1 MSDTPSQAA
10 ADAAACIAPAAPAGV
25 TVRAATAADIPLVVD
40 YRWRMFRELGW
51 EDESRLEQI
60 TPAAVEHLTD
70 GFATGGCSG
79 FIAEADG
86 AAVASVVVVWQRVPP
101 SPRNL
106 IGLTAYI
113 LGMYALPEYRRR
125 GIART
130 LMTACIDC
138 ATDAGA
144 PAVML
149 HASEF
154 GQPLYEGL
162 GFSSTTEMRLFTKH
176 AGSSAWR

>member
-1 MSDTPSQAA
+1 MTAVDTTVP
-10 ADAAACIAPAAPAGV
+10 ADI
-25 TVRAATAADIPLVVD
+25 TVRPATGADIPLVVD
-40 YRWRMFRELGW
+40 FRWRMFRELGW
-51 EDESRLEQI
+51 DDESRLEQI
-60 TPAAVEHLTD
+60 TPAATEHLRD

-79 FIAEADG
+79 FIAEVEG
-86 AAVASVVVVWQRVPP
+86 AAVGSVVVVWQCVPP
-101 SPRNL
+101 SPRNV

-113 LGMYALPEYRRR
+113 LGMYVRPEYRRR

-130 LMTACIDC
+130 LMTACIES
-138 ATDAGA
+138 AEERGA

-162 GFSSTTEMRLFTKH
+162 GFKTTTEMRLFTTH
-176 AGSSAWR
+176 AGTSAWR

>member
-1 MSDTPSQAA
+1 MT
-10 ADAAACIAPAAPAGV
+10 APAMPVAFVIRPAS
-25 TVRAATAADIPLVVD
+25 ADDIPLVID

-51 EDESRLEQI
+51 EDDSRLEQI
-60 TPAAVEHLTD
+60 TPAAVAHLSD

-79 FIAEADG
+79 FVAEQDG
-86 AAVASVVVVWQRVPP
+86 ATAGSVVVVWQRVPP
-101 SPRNL
+101 SPRNV

-113 LGMYALPEYRRR
+113 LGMYVVPEYRRR
-125 GIART
+125 GIARA
-130 LMTACIDC
+130 LMTSCIEC
-138 ATDAGA
+138 ATEAGA

-162 GFSSTTEMRLFTKH
+162 GFQPTTEMRLFTKH
-176 AGSSAWR
+176 AGTSAWR

>member
-1 MSDTPSQAA
+1 MTA
-10 ADAAACIAPAAPAGV
+10 ADTAAPAAI
-25 TVRAATAADIPLVVD
+25 TVRPATADDIPLVVD
-40 YRWRMFRELGW
+40 FRWRMFRELGW
-51 EDESRLEQI
+51 DDESRLEQI
-60 TPAAVEHLTD
+60 TPAAIEHLSD
-70 GFATGGCSG
+70 GFAAGGCSG

-86 AAVASVVVVWQRVPP
+86 APVGSVVVVWQRVPP
-101 SPRNL
+101 SPRNV

-113 LGMYALPEYRRR
+113 LGMYVGPEYRRR

-130 LMTACIDC
+130 LMTACIDS
-138 ATDAGA
+138 AEERGA

-162 GFSSTTEMRLFTKH
+162 GFRPTTEMRLFTTH
-176 AGSSAWR
+176 AGTSAWR

>member
-1 MSDTPSQAA
+1 MDVLRPMTDNAA
-10 ADAAACIAPAAPAGV
+10 FATLGAMPAGV
-25 TVRAATAADIPLVVD
+25 TVRPATVDDMPLVID
-40 YRWRMFRELGW
+40 FRWRMFRELGW
-51 EDESRLEQI
+51 EDDARLEQI
-60 TPAAVEHLTD
+60 TPAAIAHLTD

-86 AAVASVVVVWQRVPP
+86 AAVGSVVVVWQRVPP
-101 SPRNL
+101 SPRNI

-113 LGMYALPEYRRR
+113 LGMYVVPEYRRR

-130 LMTACIDC
+130 LMTSCIEC
-138 ATDAGA
+138 AEEHGA

-162 GFSSTTEMRLFTKH
+162 GFKPTTEMRLFTKH
-176 AGSSAWR
+176 AGTSAWR

>member
-1 MSDTPSQAA
+1 MTDTVHATTPS
-10 ADAAACIAPAAPAGV
+10 AAPAGF
-25 TVRAATAADIPLVVD
+25 TVRPATADDIPLVIE

-60 TPAAVEHLTD
+60 TPAATEHLRD

-79 FIAEADG
+79 FVAEADG
-86 AAVASVVVVWQRVPP
+86 LAVGSVVVVWQCVPP
-101 SPRNL
+101 SPRNI

-113 LGMYALPEYRRR
+113 LGMYVVPEYRRR

-130 LMTACIDC
+130 LMTSCIEC
-138 ATDAGA
+138 AEEQGA
-144 PAVML
+144 PVVML

-162 GFSSTTEMRLFTKH
+162 GFKPTTEMRLFTKH
-176 AGSSAWR
+176 AGTSAWR